1 LLRELD
7 VTLRKER
14 DDTLALLATSDVR
27 SHITEDDDDEDPEMD
42 VSPSTPPSPESDQA
56 EPSTSV
62 EETVE
67 PANGAPF
74 KEVRCCN
81 RHPEPQN
88 QTSGPS
94 REPPL

>member
-42 VSPSTPPSPESDQA
+42 VSPSTPPTPESDQA

-74 KEVRCCN
+74 VEVRYRK
-81 RHPEPQN
+81 RHPSPHPENPIFR
-88 QTSGPS
+88 T
-94 REPPL
+94 R